1 LFQLAYFIET
11 RNTVSESAVS
21 HPGNDKKSR
30 RGFFGRIA
38 LFIRQVISELK
49 KVVTPTRSE
58 LINYTLVVIAFVVI
72 VMLIVTALDFVF
84 GAGSTLL
91 FTNRPEQ

>member
-1 LFQLAYFIET
+1 M
-11 RNTVSESAVS
+11 SESAVTHS
-21 HPGNDKKSR
+21 GNDKQSKK
-30 RGFFGRIA
+30 GFFGRIV
-38 LFIRQVISELK
+38 LFIRQVIAELS

-58 LINYTLVVIAFVVI
+58 LINYTLVVIAFVAI

>member
-1 LFQLAYFIET
+1 M
-11 RNTVSESAVS
+11 SESAVTQS
-21 HPGNDKKSR
+21 GNSKQSNK
-30 RGFFGRIA
+30 GFFGRIV
-38 LFIRQVISELK
+38 LFIRQVIAELS

-58 LINYTLVVIAFVVI
+58 LLNYTLVVIAFVAI